1 MCVLHCLPRRQE
13 TSSFSRAASGTK
25 SSFDETRSVRRKKV
39 TALEAGITTTTTLC
53 DTAQINSTLYG
64 TLPHSSSTHSTL
76 TCPLPP
82 PCAVFAV
89 YAEAPAG
96 PLGQAQAAQPRRAV
110 PTWRPRRQE
119 AKGREQASRQTR
131 VNLTKT
137 ASLCKRTRGTPH
149 IQIRVRHPPL
159 AILAVV
165 LCAMSS
171 VSLTSRI
178 RLQRSRRPSP
188 DYHPRCWYTTS
199 TARSKPTETCCPL
212 QTRLTPWSDSKKRG
226 AL

>member
-1 MCVLHCLPRRQE
+1 M
-13 TSSFSRAASGTK
+13 
-25 SSFDETRSVRRKKV
+25 TR
-39 TALEAGITTTTTLC
+39 
-53 DTAQINSTLYG
+53 AQINSTLYG
-64 TLPHSSSTHSTL
+64 TLPLRSSTHSTTF

-82 PCAVFAV
+82 LCAVFAV
-89 YAEAPAG
+89 YAKAPSG
-96 PLGQAQAAQPRRAV
+96 PLGRAQAAQPRRAV

-119 AKGREQASRQTR
+119 AKGREQASRQTG
-131 VNLTKT
+131 VNLTQI

-149 IQIRVRHPPL
+149 IQFRVLPQVVRKFRVRHPPL

-171 VSLTSRI
+171 VSLTSSI

-199 TARSKPTETCCPL
+199 TARSKPTVICCPL
-212 QTRLTPWSDSKKRG
+212 QTRLTPWSDSKQRG

>member
-1 MCVLHCLPRRQE
+1 M
-13 TSSFSRAASGTK
+13 
-25 SSFDETRSVRRKKV
+25 
-39 TALEAGITTTTTLC
+39 
-53 DTAQINSTLYG
+53 
-64 TLPHSSSTHSTL
+64 THSRKSR
-76 TCPLPP
+76 PIDWH
-82 PCAVFAV
+82 
-89 YAEAPAG
+89 
-96 PLGQAQAAQPRRAV
+96 AQAAQPRRAV

-119 AKGREQASRQTR
+119 AKGREQPSRQTGVISQR
-131 VNLTKT
+131 QHPPLQ
-137 ASLCKRTRGTPH
+137 ADTRH
-149 IQIRVRHPPL
+149 ITHSISILRHPPL

-178 RLQRSRRPSP
+178 RLHRSRRPSP

>member
-1 MCVLHCLPRRQE
+1 M
-13 TSSFSRAASGTK
+13 
-25 SSFDETRSVRRKKV
+25 
-39 TALEAGITTTTTLC
+39 
-53 DTAQINSTLYG
+53 NSTLYMAPPPS
-64 TLPHSSSTHSTL
+64 PHSSTHTAH
-76 TCPLPP
+76 CPVPP
-82 PCAVFAV
+82 PCAAVFAV

-96 PLGQAQAAQPRRAV
+96 PLGQAQAAQLRRAV

-119 AKGREQASRQTR
+119 AKGREQASRQTG

-149 IQIRVRHPPL
+149 IHFRVRHPPL

-178 RLQRSRRPSP
+178 SVSLTSRRLHRSRRPSP

-199 TARSKPTETCCPL
+199 TARSKPIETCCPL